1 MTLSLCLGHKGRL
14 VSVCGLL
21 SVCPQVCVCCFPK
34 LKGQGTGITRYYTK
48 KKSWKNPHQF
58 LLCFLNFIN
67 LVWPVLK
74 RCWRCFVYKD
84 WKKQKSRKGS
94 CFWKQQSRR
103 GTFVLLSQRLFLE
116 GLCSFSFLH
125 SFSFSCHLK
134 STFLFLMLI
143 LKSSFGFFSVCL
155 ESSDILITFVH
166 QGQLCCKGMCLK
178 SLSER
183 PFHLIQN

>member
-1 MTLSLCLGHKGRL
+1 MTLSLCLGHKGRC
-14 VSVCGLL
+14 VSACGLL
-21 SVCPQVCVCCFPK
+21 SVYPQVRICCFSK
-34 LKGQGTGITRYYTK
+34 LKGQSIGITHYYTKKK

-74 RCWRCFVYKD
+74 HCWRCFVYKD
-84 WKKQKSRKGS
+84 WKNKKAERVLAFENSSLEGAHLCCFLRDY
-94 CFWKQQSRR
+94 FWKA
-103 GTFVLLSQRLFLE
+103 FVT
-116 GLCSFSFLH
+116 FLH

-134 STFLFLMLI
+134 SSFLFLMLI
-143 LKSSFGFFSVCL
+143 LKFSFGFFSVSL